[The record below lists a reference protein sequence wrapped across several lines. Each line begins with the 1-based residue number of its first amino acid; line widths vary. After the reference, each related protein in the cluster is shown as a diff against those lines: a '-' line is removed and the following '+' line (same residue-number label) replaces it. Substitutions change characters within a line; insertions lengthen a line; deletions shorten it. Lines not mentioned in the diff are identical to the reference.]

1 MDNKEQDQLW
11 DDNTDYKPLRRPN
24 SNSAVETKVRHSNQ
38 EDKVLDSSIST
49 IESATNNEDISNI
62 SNSLNDMVV
71 NSKLRVEAKEW
82 FPSTYSPTAPQLAQ
96 PAQSRLQRIK
106 SGNSITMNEYNPE
119 TSQHR
124 MEFDTVN
131 LDLIIQSL
139 IYDPGQFDNL
149 VDNFIAILEPHFE
162 DLEVAIRTAET
173 IFEFALREPSFRYNA
188 ARLCSV
194 LDEHY
199 PLFRPRLHMLC
210 EAELNTDIPNQ
221 GFTLFLAELYMQLHY
236 QAVYGRC
243 ILDSLKKLV
252 VSDEPDNIKSACQ
265 ALKLAGYS
273 LESNNSNALDEIF
286 QDLEVVK
293 LHLQQPLFTLVE
305 SVITLRKNNWGRS
318 TNTAVSTN
326 SSQEQ
331 NGVVTSSSDEEF
343 VLYGPD
349 GQEMTAEE
357 QEFFYSNFGD
367 DGEYLGDESSDPDDL
382 YNPEPEM
389 DKEIQE
395 AFREFVKLSK
405 R

>member
-1 MDNKEQDQLW
+1 MSFIANFTLNLDHPCLCFDEIVVYDVIRFLVVDFRKLNDSIKLDSTHNSYYLPDMDNKEQDQLW

-265 ALKLAGYS
+265 ALKV
-273 LESNNSNALDEIF
+273 DRM
-286 QDLEVVK
+286 
-293 LHLQQPLFTLVE
+293 HLNKIISKFILV
-305 SVITLRKNNWGRS
+305 GR
-318 TNTAVSTN
+318 
-326 SSQEQ
+326 
-331 NGVVTSSSDEEF
+331 
-343 VLYGPD
+343 
-349 GQEMTAEE
+349 
-357 QEFFYSNFGD
+357 
-367 DGEYLGDESSDPDDL
+367 
-382 YNPEPEM
+382 
-389 DKEIQE
+389 I
-395 AFREFVKLSK
+395 LS
-405 R
+405 